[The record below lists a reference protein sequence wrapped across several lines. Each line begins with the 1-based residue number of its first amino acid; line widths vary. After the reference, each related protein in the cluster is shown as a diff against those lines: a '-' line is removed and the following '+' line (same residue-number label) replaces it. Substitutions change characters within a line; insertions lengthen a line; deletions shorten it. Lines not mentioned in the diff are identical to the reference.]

1 MNLLLRSYEDNVH
14 EIPFSGAEQI
24 EETAEMAEP
33 KYLSKRRK
41 LLEKFTSH
49 KTTEAVLDMEIKSY
63 LSIPPP
69 SNVKD
74 DSAIMFWKDQYKAF
88 PRVASLAR
96 QLLAISPGSVAVEN
110 MFSTTGLILNS
121 KRQAIAPHRL
131 NYLSFIHDNFSLFF

>member
-69 SNVKD
+69 SNIKD
-74 DSAIMFWKDQYKAF
+74 DSAIMFWKVQYKHSYELQ
-88 PRVASLAR
+88 VL
-96 QLLAISPGSVAVEN
+96 QGNCLLFHQEV
-110 MFSTTGLILNS
+110 
-121 KRQAIAPHRL
+121 
-131 NYLSFIHDNFSLFF
+131 